1 MDRVEEVKKEIE
13 KMRARHQKEWEGI
26 TDKTQGKALLQK
38 QEQELI
44 DAQRRFVEALKE
56 RDRRDDESKASKRGE
71 GDYR

>member
-1 MDRVEEVKKEIE
+1 MDSVEKVKKDIE
-13 KMRARHQKEWEGI
+13 EMRARHKKEWEGI

-44 DAQRRFVEALKE
+44 DAQRRFVEALKK

-71 GDYR
+71 GDHR